1 VEIEPTRTRERHV
14 GLPDLKNIHVPTLFI
29 TMIGTLIRT
38 WRQATDARSQPA
50 IVED

>member
-1 VEIEPTRTRERHV
+1 MCELHV
-14 GLPDLKNIHVPTLFI
+14 GLPDLKNIHVPTLFVA
-29 TMIGTLIRT
+29 MIGTLIRT